1 MPLIDLID
9 YSSKLSNPVITS
21 GNLLPCNFARN
32 QAGHSERLQDDEQ
45 DLGQPPHRVQ
55 DDRRRQGHRHGARRG
70 EHQDSV
76 GPISKF

>member
-32 QAGHSERLQDDEQ
+32 QAGNSERLQDDEQ
-45 DLGQPPHRVQ
+45 DLGQSPHRVQ
-55 DDRRRQGHRHGARRG
+55 DDGRQRRDRHGARRG
-70 EHQDSV
+70 EHQEQDKV
-76 GPISKF
+76 F